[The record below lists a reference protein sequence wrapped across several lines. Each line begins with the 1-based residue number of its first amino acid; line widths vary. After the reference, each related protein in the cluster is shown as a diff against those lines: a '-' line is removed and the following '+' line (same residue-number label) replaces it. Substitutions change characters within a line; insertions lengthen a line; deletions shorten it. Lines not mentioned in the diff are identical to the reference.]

1 MQSTNNHKRPINV
14 MDAACPSRL
23 TLEILSDK
31 WVMLVIIAIARGYR
45 RNGELIRLIGG
56 ISQKMLTQ
64 TLRKLEQGGI
74 VQRTVFNQV
83 PPHVEYDLTPLG
95 TSLLEPIDALRAWA
109 ETHYAEVTTMPDT
122 F

>member
-1 MQSTNNHKRPINV
+1 MQSTDNHKRTINV
-14 MDAACPSRL
+14 MDTACPSRL

-31 WVMLVIIAIARGYR
+31 WVILVIIAIARGYR

-109 ETHYAEVTTMPDT
+109 ETHYAEVTTLPAT